1 MTKLLHKLLPNK
13 LSDAI
18 LADLAKSNLTE
29 HDALALGWHQDK
41 HGNLAM
47 PYGNG
52 SGLKRTRLTI
62 PITKQGKS
70 QRYFQPAGSSPELYL
85 PSIGGVDWATVKS
98 KTHETLYV
106 TEGEKKAAIAC
117 KVGLPCIGLG
127 GVDCWA
133 RKGGIPL
140 SQWDEFNFAGRHVV
154 IIFDSDIIDKAAVQL
169 AERRL
174 AHMLHSRGANVSRL
188 RLSETLLNDC
198 IKSLLGSPK

>member
-1 MTKLLHKLLPNK
+1 MKTLTPTR
-13 LSDAI
+13 LSQVI
-18 LADLAKSNLTE
+18 LDDLAKSNLTE
-29 HDALALGWHQDK
+29 QDALSLGWFQDK
-41 HGNLAM
+41 HGNLVM

-52 SGLKRTRLTI
+52 SSLKRTRLTV
-62 PITKQGKS
+62 PISRRGKL

-85 PSIGGVDWATVKS
+85 PCIGGIDWRIVKS
-98 KTHETLYV
+98 DPDKTFYI

-140 SQWDEFNFAGRHVV
+140 PQWDEFNFDQRHVV
-154 IIFDSDIIDKAAVQL
+154 IIFDSDILDKASVQL

-174 AHMLHSRGANVSRL
+174 AHMLHSRGAKVSRL
-188 RLSETLLNDC
+188 RMSENLLNDC
-198 IKSLLGSPK
+198 IRTLTGVPN